1 MPRCPTAPD
10 WAWAAF
16 LNFMTT
22 PTSSTETTWLIRIS
36 EVFAEVAEEILTGME
51 AGKVTRL
58 GNEYFLIKTTKP
70 ELLTTS
76 EVAWFARWRLP
87 VQHSWPCNPQKM
99 EGFIEK
105 AAQTMFRKFGEQK
118 PQTVLVGPLVAGA
131 ANPYYKKLAAN
142 LRGRSLQLFPGMVE
156 GKQTAE
162 ELASDAPVLFALVGQ
177 EGLFCGVC
185 TPREANGF
193 YPGGT
198 KFISQSAPGAISRA
212 GAKIAEALHYL
223 KLYRPLPVEGCHW
236 LELGASPGG
245 MTSEL
250 LTRGYRVT
258 AVDRAGLDQRLD
270 GARGLSFA
278 KADVGTFLPKV
289 GERFD
294 AILSDLNGT
303 AYESIRHV
311 IRLSAWLREGGLV
324 IFTLKTTGMT
334 SVAEI
339 NESFRAVTA
348 KAEKAGLKLFARTHL
363 TYNRQEFTLFFEKR
377 GMSMV

>member
-1 MPRCPTAPD
+1 
-10 WAWAAF
+10 
-16 LNFMTT
+16 MTT
-22 PTSSTETTWLIRIS
+22 PTPAAETTWLIRIS
-36 EVFAEVAEEILTGME
+36 EVFADVSEEIL
-51 AGKVTRL
+51 AGLGAEKVTRL
-58 GNEYFLIKTTKP
+58 GNEYFLIKTSAP
-70 ELLTTS
+70 GLLETS
-76 EVAWFARWRLP
+76 EVAWFARWKMP

-105 AAQTMFRKFGEQK
+105 AAQTMVRKFGEK
-118 PQTVLVGPLVAGA
+118 APQTVLAGPLVAGS

-142 LRGRSLQLFPGMVE
+142 LRGRALQLFPGMVE
-156 GKQTAE
+156 GKQAVE
-162 ELASDAPVLFALVGQ
+162 ELDPEGPVLFCLVGQ

-212 GAKIAEALHYL
+212 GAKVAEALHYL
-223 KLYRPLPVEGCHW
+223 KLYRPLPPEGSEW

-258 AVDRAGLDQRLD
+258 AVDRAGLDKRLE
-270 GARGLSFA
+270 GARRLKFI

-303 AYESIRHV
+303 AFEAIRHV
-311 IRLSAWLREGGLV
+311 IRLSFWLREGGLI
-324 IFTLKTTGMT
+324 IFTLKTTEMT
-334 SVAEI
+334 TVAEI

-348 KAEKAGLKLFARTHL
+348 KATKEGLRLLARTHL
-363 TYNRQEFTLFFEKR
+363 TYNRQEFTLFFERPAK
-377 GMSMV
+377 